1 MISYE
6 KKGYLN
12 SDFRIFHLV
21 DNVRKEFDFHYHEF
35 HKITIFIRGKA
46 QYYVEGKTY
55 DLQPYDI
62 VLVNR
67 HDIHKIEVDSVT
79 PYERIIVYISPGFID
94 AYETKDYNL
103 GYCFS
108 KAREEHS
115 NVLRIQSME
124 KSSLLKITHRL
135 ERSFTDTD
143 YASALY
149 QQVLFLEFMIQ
160 LNRAAIKNRLEFLDD
175 AIYNQKVV
183 DIMHYMNEHYK
194 EPLDIDTLAT
204 TFYIS
209 KFHMMRQFKAETG
222 YTMNNYLCYKRLLR
236 AREMIA
242 LGKPITEAC
251 FECGF
256 QNYST
261 FSRAYKRE
269 FGEAPSKIEKVSSVA
284 LSPRL

>member
-1 MISYE
+1 MTKSYE

-21 DNVRKEFDFHYHEF
+21 DNIRKEFDFHYHEF

-55 DLQPYDI
+55 ELQPYDI

-67 HDIHKIEVDSVT
+67 NDIHRIEVDSSV

-94 AYETKDYNL
+94 AYQTRDYDL
-103 GYCFS
+103 GYCFA
-108 KAREEHS
+108 KAKQEHA
-115 NVLRIQSME
+115 NVLRVQSME

-135 ERSFTDTD
+135 ERSFADTD
-143 YASALY
+143 YASTLY

-175 AIYNQKVV
+175 ALYNQKVV
-183 DIMHYMNEHYK
+183 DIMHYINEHYK
-194 EPLDIDTLAT
+194 EAFDIDTLAKK
-204 TFYIS
+204 FFIS
-209 KFHMMRQFKAETG
+209 KFYMMRLFKSETG
-222 YTMNNYLCYKRLLR
+222 YTIHNYVCYKRLLH
-236 AREMIA
+236 ARELIA
-242 LGKPITEAC
+242 LGEPITKAC

-256 QNYST
+256 SNYSA
-261 FSRAYKRE
+261 FSRAYKKE
-269 FGEAPSKIEKVSSVA
+269 FGETPSKINAGVST
-284 LSPRL
+284 LS